1 MQDNRSAF
9 RPAPGEIPKSPGV
22 YRFLDAAGSVL
33 YIGKAKNLRQRL
45 ANYFQPLHT
54 LSPRTTKML
63 QRAAALD
70 WTVVASDTE
79 ALVLEQQRIRAE
91 LPPYNVLFR
100 DDKTFPYLVVTL
112 GHEAPRLEITR
123 RKNIRGAKYYGPY
136 PKVWALRQTY
146 ELLIQAFPIRTCKDS
161 DYRQAM
167 ATGKPCLAGQIGK
180 CHGPCSGRVTVAAH
194 REVIADLVHFLN
206 NLDTRKV
213 QQLQREML
221 AAAAAEEYE
230 QAAKLRDQMLALQQ
244 ILESNHVVLPQL
256 AAADFF
262 ALYSDELTASVH
274 QFMVRDGRIR
284 GERSWL
290 VDIELEQQPGDLMAQ
305 VLQDAYQ
312 DTAAAPQI
320 FVSVLPSELA
330 AVQEVLRQTRP
341 RRGAVKITV
350 PERGDTVQ
358 LLQTAT
364 KNAGEQLQRYKLK
377 RASDLTS
384 RTEALAGLQEALQL
398 DRPPLRIDC
407 VDVSHLQGTNVV
419 AAVVA
424 FADGLPLKDAYRKYK
439 IPETRDDTDS
449 IYQTVSRRAAQ
460 WLREEAELGS
470 ETAAALQQAAQAGE
484 KFATVQG
491 VKQRR
496 RSVTRPDLLLVDG
509 GVPQVNAAVRALT
522 EAGVSDVAICGIA
535 KRMEELWLPDE
546 PYPVILPRQSEELFL
561 LQRIRDT
568 AHRFAITFQ
577 RQQREA
583 AISTALAQIPGIG
596 DKRAAQLLQ
605 HFGSL
610 QRVREATVAQ
620 LQQVPGFGAV
630 VATKIF
636 TALRAEQAASVTQP
650 DFSA

>member
-22 YRFLDAAGSVL
+22 YRFLAVDGSVL

-54 LSPRTTKML
+54 LAPRTMQML

-70 WTVVASDTE
+70 WTVVGSDTE

-91 LPPYNVLFR
+91 LPPYNVVFR
-100 DDKTFPYLVVTL
+100 DDKSFPYLVVTL

-136 PKVWALRQTY
+136 PKLWALKQTY

-161 DYRQAM
+161 DYKAAM
-167 ATGKPCLAGQIGK
+167 ASGKPCLAGQIGK
-180 CHGPCSGRVTVAAH
+180 CHGPCSGRVTISAH
-194 REVIADLVHFLN
+194 REMVTEMVNFLN
-206 NLDTRKV
+206 TLDSRKV
-213 QQLQREML
+213 AQLQRSML
-221 AAAAAEEYE
+221 EAAAAQEFEK
-230 QAAKLRDQMLALQQ
+230 AAKLRDQMLALQQ

-256 AAADFF
+256 SAADFF
-262 ALYSDELTASVH
+262 ALYSDDLTASVH
-274 QFMVRDGRIR
+274 QFIVRDGRIR

-312 DTAAAPQI
+312 DNAAAPQI
-320 FVSVLPSELA
+320 FVSVLPSELE
-330 AVQEVLRQTRP
+330 AVQEILRQTRP
-341 RRGAVKITV
+341 RRGTVKITV

-384 RTEALAGLQEALQL
+384 RTEALAGLQEALKL

-407 VDVSHLQGTNVV
+407 VDVSHMQGTNVV

-424 FADGLPLKDAYRKYK
+424 FADGLPLQDAYRKYK
-439 IPETRDDTDS
+439 ISQTRDDTDS
-449 IYQTVSRRAAQ
+449 IHQTVSRRAAQ
-460 WLREEAELGS
+460 WLREEAELRR
-470 ETAAALQQAAQAGE
+470 ETAAALQQVAAAGE

-491 VKQRR
+491 VQRRR

-509 GVPQVNAAVRALT
+509 GVPQVNAAVRALS
-522 EAGVSDVAICGIA
+522 ELGVTDVAICGIA

-546 PYPVILPRQSEELFL
+546 QYPVILPRQSEELFL

-610 QRVREATVAQ
+610 HRVREATLAQ
-620 LQQVPGFGAV
+620 LQQVPGVGEAT
-630 VATKIF
+630 ATKIF
-636 TALRAEQAASVTQP
+636 AALRAERAASMTQP